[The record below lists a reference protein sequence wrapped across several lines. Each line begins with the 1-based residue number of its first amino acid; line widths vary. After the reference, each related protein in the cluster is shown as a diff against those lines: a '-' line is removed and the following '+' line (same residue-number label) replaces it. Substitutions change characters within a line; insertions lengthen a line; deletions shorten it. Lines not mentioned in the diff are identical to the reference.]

1 MLKTKNI
8 FDHVAPFLKRANSSV
23 SNCSLREG
31 FIDLI
36 KSSFKLFFFLVYS
49 RALVSTFQLN

>member
-8 FDHVAPFLKRANSSV
+8 YDHVAPFLKRANRSV

-36 KSSFKLFFFLVYS
+36 KSS
-49 RALVSTFQLN
+49 LNFSFSSCVQEPWSVLSN